1 MKKSILCMMAL
12 TFGFYASGQ
21 EKKDISQEVVA
32 QSEPLNQ
39 LGNNEIRINI
49 ATSIAGLP
57 ELNYERFIADN
68 VGLGIA
74 VAFSLEK
81 PEDMEIRS
89 EFIPYGRLYF
99 GKKKASGF
107 FIEGNM
113 AVVGQRESYDDY
125 FYTND
130 GNYTTQRIDNSQT
143 SFGFGA
149 AIGIKLL
156 TRNGFVGEVYAGGGR
171 LFGDTITGGYP
182 RVGVA
187 IGKRF

>member
-1 MKKSILCMMAL
+1 MKKSILCIMAL
-12 TFGFYASGQ
+12 TFGIYASGQ
-21 EKKDISQEVVA
+21 EKKDINQEVMA
-32 QSEPLNQ
+32 QSAPLNQ
-39 LGNNEIRINI
+39 LGNNEIRLNI

-81 PEDMEIRS
+81 VEDMEIRS
-89 EFIPYGRLYF
+89 AIMPYGRLYF

-113 AVVGQRESYDDY
+113 AVVGQRESYDAY
-125 FYTND
+125 FYTNE
-130 GNYTTQRIDNSQT
+130 GNYYTQRIENSQT
-143 SFGFGA
+143 NFGFGA
-149 AIGIKLL
+149 AIGVKLL
-156 TRNGFVGEVYAGGGR
+156 TRNGFVGEVYVGGGR
-171 LFGDTITGGYP
+171 LFGETITGGYP
-182 RVGVA
+182 RLGVS